1 MEQNEQ
7 IGKDFERVIGYE
19 PIKKVLE
26 RLLDMIRKK
35 EKYDKLGTR
44 LPRGMMLCGEPGVG
58 KTLIASSFIEA
69 SKLPVFVIRKDKP
82 NGDFV
87 NFIKQTFDEARNNT
101 PSIVFLDD
109 VDKFAN
115 EDNMHRDAE
124 EYVTI
129 QSCIDEVKNYDV
141 FVLATANDESKLP
154 NSLLRCGRFDKII
167 NVKPPQGDDA
177 VKIIE
182 FYMRQKKFVDCVD
195 FEDIAKMLQ
204 GKSCAVLET
213 VINEAAILAGYE
225 NKDRIDKEDLLRAA
239 MCVVFGAP
247 ELVVKKSENIM
258 RKIACHEAGHTVVS
272 EILEPKTV
280 SFVSVVGHDGP
291 TQGVTAYSIDDEAYY
306 FSVELMKNRVRT
318 LLAGKAATEIVYG
331 EIDAGAENDIRRA
344 LNIVERFVDD
354 YCGAGF
360 DKFEFGRNHSNDFY
374 ARKEIL
380 IYSELENFYQEAKKI
395 LIENRKF
402 LDGIIEALVEN
413 EILASNDIQR
423 LKEACYS

>member
-129 QSCIDEVKNYDV
+129 QSCIDEVKNDDV

-167 NVKPPQGDDA
+167 NVKPP
-177 VKIIE
+177 
-182 FYMRQKKFVDCVD
+182 
-195 FEDIAKMLQ
+195 
-204 GKSCAVLET
+204 
-213 VINEAAILAGYE
+213 
-225 NKDRIDKEDLLRAA
+225 
-239 MCVVFGAP
+239 
-247 ELVVKKSENIM
+247 
-258 RKIACHEAGHTVVS
+258 
-272 EILEPKTV
+272 
-280 SFVSVVGHDGP
+280 
-291 TQGVTAYSIDDEAYY
+291 
-306 FSVELMKNRVRT
+306 
-318 LLAGKAATEIVYG
+318 
-331 EIDAGAENDIRRA
+331 
-344 LNIVERFVDD
+344 
-354 YCGAGF
+354 
-360 DKFEFGRNHSNDFY
+360 
-374 ARKEIL
+374 
-380 IYSELENFYQEAKKI
+380 
-395 LIENRKF
+395 
-402 LDGIIEALVEN
+402 
-413 EILASNDIQR
+413 
-423 LKEACYS
+423 